1 MNTTNLLLAG
11 VGGQGVLLASE
22 VLSEAVFLQGF
33 DVKKSEVHGMA
44 QRGGGVTSH
53 LRFGDRVYSPLI
65 PTGQADYLVSF
76 HVEEG
81 AKYEFMLK
89 PEGRKIGP
97 DMAGVELE
105 GLGRSLNIY
114 LLGALSEAL
123 AIEPENWRKA
133 LEQCIKPR
141 FLEVNLKAF
150 ERGRN
155 CPWMEKLTQ

>member
-1 MNTTNLLLAG
+1 VNTTNLLLAG

-22 VLSEAVFLQGF
+22 VLSEAAFLQGF
-33 DVKKSEVHGMA
+33 DVKKSEVHGMS

-97 DMAGVELE
+97 EMAGVELE

-123 AIEPENWRKA
+123 PIEAENWRKA
-133 LEQCIKPR
+133 LEHCIKPR

-155 CPWMEKLTQ
+155 CPWMEKLTK

>member
-1 MNTTNLLLAG
+1 LLLAG

-22 VLSEAVFLQGF
+22 VLSEAAFLQGF
-33 DVKKSEVHGMA
+33 DVKKSEVHGMS

-76 HVEEG
+76 HAEEG

-97 DMAGVELE
+97 ETAGVELE

-123 AIEPENWRKA
+123 PIEPENWRKA

-155 CPWMEKLTQ
+155 CPWMEKLTK